1 VIDVSQHLH
10 LVHHVIRKYKLKPLG
25 YLDHD
30 DLFQIG
36 CLGLLI
42 AAKKFDESL
51 GYKFSSYAIPS
62 IRYHILREVYGKN
75 KRKKRYGVAYS
86 LDRTLVE
93 DGASLG
99 EMIPSP
105 ENIESDFEKREE
117 VKRLMKFDPL
127 LISMYYMGYTQ
138 TEIANQIG
146 VSVQRVNQR
155 LKQIKRK
162 VRANA

>member
-62 IRYHILREVYGKN
+62 IRYHILREVYRKN

-93 DGASLG
+93 DGATLG

-105 ENIESDFEKREE
+105 EDIESDYVRREE
-117 VKRLMKFDPL
+117 ITELMEHDPL
-127 LISMYYMGYTQ
+127 LISMYYKGYKQ
-138 TEIANQIG
+138 KEIASRMGISAG
-146 VSVQRVNQR
+146 AVNQR
-155 LKQIKRK
+155 LIRIKKK